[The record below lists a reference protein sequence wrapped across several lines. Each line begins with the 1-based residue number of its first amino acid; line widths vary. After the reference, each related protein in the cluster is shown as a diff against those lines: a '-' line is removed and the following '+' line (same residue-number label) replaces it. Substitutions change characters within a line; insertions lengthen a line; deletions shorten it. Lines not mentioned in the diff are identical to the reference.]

1 VRVTSDGDA
10 LAVRGRLTIRGITR
24 DVTVP
29 LTVSVDPERFE
40 ARGRFDVKRSEFE
53 MNYQSFVNPVGDVV
67 HVSFVFRGVRA
78 AP

>member
-1 VRVTSDGDA
+1 
-10 LAVRGRLTIRGITR
+10 
-24 DVTVP
+24 
-29 LTVSVDPERFE
+29 
-40 ARGRFDVKRSEFE
+40 